1 VEEFKPIY
9 FMEWFHRMWGRSL
22 GVVFAVPFIGFAAKG
37 WIPRNMYPRMALMFS
52 MGGLQVRVT
61 VGLISLSP
69 SRGSI
74 SYTISLAGGGVWAC
88 GWASASVLAPSSA
101 LCSSVTETSDIV

>member
-1 VEEFKPIY
+1 MTVEEFKPIY

-52 MGGLQVRVT
+52 MGGLQVRQSA
-61 VGLISLSP
+61 LFPSLPLSP
-69 SRGSI
+69 SLSLSLYLPRGR
-74 SYTISLAGGGVWAC
+74 LWVGQ
-88 GWASASVLAPSSA
+88 
-101 LCSSVTETSDIV
+101 CSDTRTLQCIV